1 MTTLSQVSYE
11 LRDYQ
16 QDLTQKIFAGW
27 SAGSRRVLAQL
38 PTGGGK
44 TILVSA
50 IAQQFTQRGE
60 KVLFLAHREELL
72 LQAKEK
78 LESITGCTAGLIKA
92 GYRAAPKHQIQIAS
106 VQSLIRRQHKVR
118 PQQWQWGYATAPCQC
133 MNS

>member
-1 MTTLSQVSYE
+1 MSTLSHVSNE
-11 LRDYQ
+11 LREYQ
-16 QDLTQKIFAGW
+16 QDLTQKIFSYW

-38 PTGGGK
+38 PTGSGK

-78 LESITGCTAGLIKA
+78 LDVITGCTSGLIKA
-92 GYRAAPKHQIQIAS
+92 GYP
-106 VQSLIRRQHKVR
+106 VL
-118 PQQWQWGYATAPCQC
+118 
-133 MNS
+133 N